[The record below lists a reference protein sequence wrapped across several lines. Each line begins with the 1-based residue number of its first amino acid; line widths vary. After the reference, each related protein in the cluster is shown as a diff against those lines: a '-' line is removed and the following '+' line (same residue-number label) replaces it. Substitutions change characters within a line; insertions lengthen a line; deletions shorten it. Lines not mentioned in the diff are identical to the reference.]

1 MDKSVRS
8 DADEQRSLALKH
20 ANEVRLARAGMK
32 RSIRN
37 GQLSV
42 AEVVLT
48 CPWQAQKMSIS
59 DLLMSQQRWGQ
70 ARCRRL
76 LLSVGIPED
85 KKVGTLTERQR
96 TALVAV
102 LNGKVRSEVRRRQL
116 RPVPRRAHAAR
127 ECALSAV

>member
-1 MDKSVRS
+1 
-8 DADEQRSLALKH
+8 
-20 ANEVRLARAGMK
+20 MK

-76 LLSVGIPED
+76 LLSVGVPED

-116 RPVPRRAHAAR
+116 RPAPRRAHATR